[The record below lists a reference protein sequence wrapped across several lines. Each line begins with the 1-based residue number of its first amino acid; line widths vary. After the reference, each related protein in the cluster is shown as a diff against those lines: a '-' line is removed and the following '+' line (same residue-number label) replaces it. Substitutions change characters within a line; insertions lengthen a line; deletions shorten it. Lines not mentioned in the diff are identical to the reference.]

1 MGQSVL
7 GYRCITTTGKCVVKA
22 ASTASVSRRCL
33 YRAGAACSGTAGV
46 LFLSSAA
53 TSVIAPNVSIPLMAV
68 GEGCLHMGVMLDGTA
83 DGLGFIP

>member
-1 MGQSVL
+1 
-7 GYRCITTTGKCVVKA
+7 
-22 ASTASVSRRCL
+22 
-33 YRAGAACSGTAGV
+33 